1 MFLSLHLKGIKTHH
15 IITSENEIT
24 KWSPSPPTTANAVS
38 MVSMLDLTTW
48 TKTTVMSARCTPI
61 LRTDMGSSL
70 ACSMTCS
77 FLWLSW
83 FVLIHSGNLCHI
95 PAPRF
100 LPACEYL
107 WNNQGFLAFCDSY
120 IIQRRATYIFC
131 YKILLMKIYLFFLW
145 KNHRIFVFNMSFVRT
160 QHKQWESKNGFV
172 LNKKWNDKRHYK

>member
-1 MFLSLHLKGIKTHH
+1 MNKKQLKMCDRQRESDVCSLHTH
-15 IITSENEIT
+15 SENWHGLCCSFI
-24 KWSPSPPTTANAVS
+24 
-38 MVSMLDLTTW
+38 
-48 TKTTVMSARCTPI
+48 
-61 LRTDMGSSL
+61 SL
-70 ACSMTCS
+70 ACTMTCS

-83 FVLIHSGNLCHI
+83 FVLIHSGILCHI

-100 LPACEYL
+100 LPVCEYL

-131 YKILLMKIYLFFLW
+131 YKILLMKIYLFLLW
-145 KNHRIFVFNMSFVRT
+145 KNHRIFVFNMSFVRI